1 MHVTSLRPLS
11 LLFITSLVTSLATLG
26 ACIITTSDGDTDDTA
41 GSSASASQGGSASA
55 TDTAASA
62 GTDAGATSVSDDTAT
77 DDSAPTTDAV
87 TSESGA
93 VDSSSGDA
101 TTAADTGATGSTCG
115 WVDAKNFYNCGGEG
129 VDPKGFHP
137 IACPEPPV
145 AGTPCK
151 GGEGPIPDPGCCE
164 GDLNA
169 YCYLGELVVVDCT
182 MQ

>member
-1 MHVTSLRPLS
+1 MHLISLRPLRP
-11 LLFITSLVTSLATLG
+11 LLITSLVTLG
-26 ACIITTSDGDTDDTA
+26 ACIITTSDGDTDDNPGT
-41 GSSASASQGGSASA
+41 SASASQGSSASA
-55 TDTAASA
+55 TDTAASVGTEA
-62 GTDAGATSVSDDTAT
+62 GSTSVSDDTAPAT
-77 DDSAPTTDAV
+77 DDTAPATDAM

-101 TTAADTGATGSTCG
+101 TTAADTGSAGSTCG

-137 IACPEPPV
+137 IECPEPPV

-151 GGEGPIPDPGCCE
+151 GGKGPIPDPGCCE
-164 GDLNA
+164 GDFNA